1 MDQQLQQAVNQSNLP
16 FHMGNPS
23 AMFRP
28 GGPKMLQE
36 FKEFA
41 LRGSVLDMAIGI
53 IMGVA
58 FGRIVTSFVE
68 DILMPP
74 LSLVMHRSDA
84 TNLFI
89 SLSRNHYTTLAA
101 AKAAGVA
108 TINYGV
114 FFNAVF
120 NFLLVA
126 FAIFMLV
133 RNINRYKRQQDAQ
146 PTTRE
151 CPFCYSVIPIKA
163 TRCSHCTAG
172 IESAGTTRV

>member
-1 MDQQLQQAVNQSNLP
+1 MDQELRHAVDQSNLP

-23 AMFRP
+23 ALFRP
-28 GGPKMLQE
+28 GGSKLLQE

-84 TNLFI
+84 SNMFV

-108 TINYGV
+108 TINFGI

-120 NFLLVA
+120 NLLLVA

-146 PTTRE
+146 PTSRA
-151 CPFCYSVIPIKA
+151 CPFCYSLIPLKA
-163 TRCSHCTAG
+163 TRCSHCTATV
-172 IESAGTTRV
+172 EAVTA

>member
-1 MDQQLQQAVNQSNLP
+1 MDKELREAVDQSNLP

-23 AMFRP
+23 AIFRP
-28 GGPKMLQE
+28 GGPKLLQD

-74 LSLVMHRSDA
+74 LSLMLHRSDA
-84 TNLFI
+84 TNLFV
-89 SLSRNHYTTLAA
+89 SLSRNHYSTLAA

-133 RNINRYKRQQDAQ
+133 RNVNRFRRQQEAQ

-151 CPFCYSVIPIKA
+151 CPFCLSAIPLKA
-163 TRCSHCTAG
+163 SRCSHCTSEIKA
-172 IESAGTTRV
+172 IGTVGA

>member
-1 MDQQLQQAVNQSNLP
+1 MDQELRQAVDQSNLP

-23 AMFRP
+23 AIFRP
-28 GGPKMLQE
+28 GGPKLLQE

-41 LRGSVLDMAIGI
+41 LRGSVMDMAIGI

-74 LSLVMHRSDA
+74 LSLLMHRSDA
-84 TNLFI
+84 TNLFV

-120 NFLLVA
+120 NFMLVA

-133 RNINRYKRQQDAQ
+133 KNLNRYKRQQDAR
-146 PTTRE
+146 PTSRE

-163 TRCSHCTAG
+163 TRCSHCTAT
-172 IESAGTTRV
+172 IEPVTA